1 MPTIFSHPAVV
12 VGIAPWL
19 RRCPVSLAILA
30 AFCSVLP
37 DADVAA
43 FALEIPYEHPL
54 GHRGF
59 THSIVFAIVFALL
72 AALAYVRV
80 ARNGLAFR
88 VVFVVLFIATV
99 SHGLLDAMTTGGKG
113 VGFFIPFLNE
123 RYFFPFR
130 PIRVSPLSAG
140 DFLERARPV
149 LLSEIRWVW
158 LPALIVAMP
167 AVSRWFFHR
176 MRRNG

>member
-1 MPTIFSHPAVV
+1 MPTILSHPAVV

-43 FALEIPYEHPL
+43 FALGIPYEHPL

-59 THSIVFAIVFALL
+59 THSIAFAILFAGL
-72 AALAYVRV
+72 AAFAYVRV
-80 ARNGLAFR
+80 ARNALPPS
-88 VVFVVLFIATV
+88 VVFLVLFAAIV

-113 VGFFIPFLNE
+113 VGLFIPFSNE

-140 DFLERARPV
+140 AFIDKARPV

-158 LPALIVAMP
+158 LPALIVAIP
-167 AVSRWFFHR
+167 GWIFRR
-176 MRRNG
+176 MRSHG